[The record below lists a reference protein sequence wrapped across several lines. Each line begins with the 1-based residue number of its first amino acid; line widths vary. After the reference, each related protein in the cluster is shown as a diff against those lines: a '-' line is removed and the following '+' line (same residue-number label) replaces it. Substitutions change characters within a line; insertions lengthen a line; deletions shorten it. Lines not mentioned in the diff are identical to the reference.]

1 MRKLLLWRL
10 LILPIGYTAECAI
23 AAFAVYIL
31 KTTPKTGLIVGAAA
45 GILAAAVL
53 YFLAGFKNHK
63 ASIPK
68 ISLWYFLWTITVL
81 VIASFF
87 KSPILSLVAGGYILF
102 SQINYFLPTG
112 LEILCSV
119 LAFILEFFFL
129 ASGVLSGRH
138 LDKKKLLQKSQ
149 QRIISE

>member
-31 KTTPKTGLIVGAAA
+31 KTTPKTGLVVGALTGIISAA
-45 GILAAAVL
+45 IL
-53 YFLAGFKNHK
+53 YFLAGFKNSK

-68 ISLWYFLWTITVL
+68 ISLWYFLWTVTVL
-81 VIASFF
+81 VFASFF
-87 KSPILSLVAGGYILF
+87 KSPILSLVAGGFLLF
-102 SQINYFLPTG
+102 SQINYFLPAG

-119 LAFILEFFFL
+119 LAFILEIFFL
-129 ASGVLSGRH
+129 SLGIFTGRYT
-138 LDKKKLLQKSQ
+138 DKKQ
-149 QRIISE
+149 